1 MQIRSSEALGQVIR
15 SVRKAQ
21 ALTQIQLA
29 AACGLGTRFI
39 IDLES
44 GKPTCQLEKA
54 LLVTKMLGIHLEA
67 NSRSLPLEDPED
79 EFFGDE

>member
-1 MQIRSSEALGQVIR
+1 MQIRSSEALGKVIQ
-15 SVRKAQ
+15 SVRKSQ

-54 LLVTKMLGIHLEA
+54 LLVTAMLGIRLEA
-67 NSRSLPLEDPED
+67 NSRSLPVEDSED
-79 EFFGDE
+79 EFVRDE